1 VKHVIV
7 NVATDSWVKGQNRL
21 ITACHDLGEPSIRWS
36 NQLPPGSP
44 PHRILGVARGAS
56 DARCVPYAF
65 KAYALHEAEKA
76 GNELLIWCDASV
88 YPIRPL
94 KPIWDYIEREGV
106 WLNRNGFS
114 NYEWTADSAYPDLFA
129 DLAWPNA
136 GGFAN
141 LFADLAWHNA
151 GAFALE
157 NARQCNKLIP
167 HVIAT
172 AFGISTAH
180 HKGRAFLDEYFRLAS
195 QTRAFCGPWANTNA
209 PDQEGRNW
217 NRPAGPCGAPDV
229 LGHRHDQTAASVIAW
244 RLDVPLVDP
253 PTFFAYDPGQK
264 DDTYFVAKAF

>member
-1 VKHVIV
+1 MKHVVV

-36 NQLPPGSP
+36 NQLPPASP

-56 DARCVPYAF
+56 DSRCVPYAF

-76 GNELLIWCDASV
+76 GHELLIWADASV

-94 KPIWDYIEREGV
+94 KPLWDYIESEGV

-114 NYEWTADSAYPDLFA
+114 NYEWTADSAYPDLFPEEWTRRTQELT
-129 DLAWPNA
+129 DRE
-136 GGFAN
+136 F
-141 LFADLAWHNA
+141 
-151 GAFALE
+151 
-157 NARQCNKLIP
+157 NKLIP
-167 HVIAT
+167 HVVAT

-180 HKGRAFLDEYFRLAS
+180 PKGRAFLDEYFRLAS
-195 QTRAFCGPWANTNA
+195 TTRAFCGPWQNTNA
-209 PDQEGRNW
+209 PEQTGRNW
-217 NRPAGPCGAPDV
+217 NRPAGPCGPPDV